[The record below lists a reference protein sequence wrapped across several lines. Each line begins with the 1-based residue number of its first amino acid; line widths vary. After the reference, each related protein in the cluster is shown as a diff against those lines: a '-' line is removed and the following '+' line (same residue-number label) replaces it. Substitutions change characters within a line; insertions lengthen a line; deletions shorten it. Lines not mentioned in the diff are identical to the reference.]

1 MVDEFIEL
9 NEKLCLPNAL
19 MRMESQEVKFDDFRS
34 KCGIPGGT
42 PKNNITGSYK
52 APQPSEKSPSPNCT
66 LQPVITKISEKS
78 TELFPLISG
87 PARVLITPNI
97 P

>member
-1 MVDEFIEL
+1 VKKLPRGYKNPLEASYRHLPVTPSHGELREVRGMVDEFIEL

-42 PKNNITGSYK
+42 PKNNITGSCQY
-52 APQPSEKSPSPNCT
+52 
-66 LQPVITKISEKS
+66 
-78 TELFPLISG
+78 
-87 PARVLITPNI
+87 
-97 P
+97 